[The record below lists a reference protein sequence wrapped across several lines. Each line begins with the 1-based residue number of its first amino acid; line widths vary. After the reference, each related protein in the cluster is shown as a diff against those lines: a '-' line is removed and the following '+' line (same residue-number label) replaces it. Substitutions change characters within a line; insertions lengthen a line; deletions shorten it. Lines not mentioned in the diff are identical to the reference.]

1 LRIKDKEGRA
11 IMSSGK
17 YDRYLT
23 QGCVKLSKLTGELMM
38 STRQL
43 ESFGD
48 GKFSIDCV
56 YVTSSRLMI
65 ETPHQHTFSQYLCFF
80 SANSTDANDFDGEI
94 EISLGEEGEMH
105 RITSPTVVYVEVG
118 LSHGPL
124 NFARVGKPILFIDI
138 ALTGAYARVGN
149 PSPEPGAK

>member
-1 LRIKDKEGRA
+1 
-11 IMSSGK
+11 MSSGK
-17 YDRYLT
+17 YDRHLT
-23 QGCVKLSKLTGELMM
+23 RECVKPGKLTGELMM

-48 GKFSIDCV
+48 GKFSIDCI
-56 YVTSSRLMI
+56 YVTSPRVMI
-65 ETPHQHTFSQYLCFF
+65 EKPHQHTFSQYLCFF
-80 SANSTDANDFDGEI
+80 SANPTDANDFDGDV

-105 RITSPTVVYVEVG
+105 HITSPTVVYVEAG
-118 LSHGPL
+118 LAHGPL

-149 PSPEPGAK
+149 PSPEPGEK